1 MLQPLFEVLFGL
13 LFASRIKSKPL
24 GLTPKIP
31 TTWPQLTSS
40 ASSPGQLSTSPV
52 LQPPE
57 LNHLL
62 CSHPTPSTH
71 ATSILAV
78 PQPGASS
85 PFQGPITLYHIF
97 PRAPVTMKCS
107 LHPQQV
113 TSNCTMTFISSYHE
127 LCMLFPSW
135 SNSIPPTRWN
145 GRSHSFTSV
154 FPPMPASVHVT
165 QQVLFNLCL
174 WTDK

>member
-57 LNHLL
+57 LNHPSLL
-62 CSHPTPSTH
+62 TPHTIYPRHVDPGS
-71 ATSILAV
+71 ASARSIL
-78 PQPGASS
+78 PLPR
-85 PFQGPITLYHIF
+85 PHHPLPHF
-97 PRAPVTMKCS
+97 PSC
-107 LHPQQV
+107 
-113 TSNCTMTFISSYHE
+113 SSYNE
-127 LCMLFPSW
+127 VLS
-135 SNSIPPTRWN
+135 PPTA
-145 GRSHSFTSV
+145 GYFELYYDVYFILS
-154 FPPMPASVHVT
+154 
-165 QQVLFNLCL
+165 
-174 WTDK
+174 

>member
-1 MLQPLFEVLFGL
+1 MLEPLFEVLFGL
-13 LFASRIKSKPL
+13 LLASRIKSKPL

-57 LNHLL
+57 LNYLL

-85 PFQGPITLYHIF
+85 PLPRPHHPLPHF
-97 PRAPVTMKCS
+97 PSC
-107 LHPQQV
+107 
-113 TSNCTMTFISSYHE
+113 SSYNE
-127 LCMLFPSW
+127 VLS
-135 SNSIPPTRWN
+135 PPTA
-145 GRSHSFTSV
+145 GYFELYYDVYFILS
-154 FPPMPASVHVT
+154 
-165 QQVLFNLCL
+165 
-174 WTDK
+174 